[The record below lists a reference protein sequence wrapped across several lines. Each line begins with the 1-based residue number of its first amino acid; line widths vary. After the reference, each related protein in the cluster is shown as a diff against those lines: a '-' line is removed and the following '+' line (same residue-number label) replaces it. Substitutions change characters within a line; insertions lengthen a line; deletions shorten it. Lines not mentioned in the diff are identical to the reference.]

1 MENVSKMNNLIIKN
15 QNIVNKYNSNKDF
28 TSLIVSLSLTS
39 IIVLGFIVY
48 LIIKKRRI
56 KKA

>member
-1 MENVSKMNNLIIKN
+1 MYEKN
-15 QNIVNKYNSNKDF
+15 NKYNSNKDF
-28 TSLIVSLSLTS
+28 TSLIISLSLTS
-39 IIVLGFIVY
+39 VIVLGFIVY